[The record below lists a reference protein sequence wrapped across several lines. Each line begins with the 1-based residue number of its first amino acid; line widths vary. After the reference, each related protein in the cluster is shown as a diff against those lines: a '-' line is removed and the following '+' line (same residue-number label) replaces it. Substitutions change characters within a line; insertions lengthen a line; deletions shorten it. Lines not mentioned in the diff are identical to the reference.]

1 MATGEIEKTALVTGA
16 GRGIGKAI
24 AARLGGD
31 GWAVLIADLD
41 GAAAESA
48 AAELGAAGLLATAA
62 PLDVSDPDAV
72 NALVERAA
80 AEGPPIL
87 GLVNNAG
94 VLRDAKVTEMSDA
107 DFRLVLDVVLFGA
120 FHTCRAVA
128 PAMIEAGYGRIVNI
142 TSRAYL
148 GNPGQANYSSAKA
161 GLVGLT
167 KALAKELGRHEI
179 TVNAVAP
186 GMTETEMVL
195 EHPKA
200 AAIIERAAKANS
212 IPRVGAPD
220 DIAAAVAYLF
230 SDGASFLTGDVLHVS
245 GGRFS

>member
-1 MATGEIEKTALVTGA
+1 
-16 GRGIGKAI
+16 
-24 AARLGGD
+24 AARLGRG
-31 GWAVLIADLD
+31 GWAVLLADLD
-41 GAAAESA
+41 GEAAEAA
-48 AAELGAAGLLATAA
+48 AAELEGIGILATAA
-62 PLDVSDPDAV
+62 QLDVVDPDAV
-72 NALVERAA
+72 NALVESLNAD
-80 AEGPPIL
+80 GPPIL

-94 VLRDAKVTEMSDA
+94 VLRDARLTEMSDE
-107 DFRLVLDVVLFGA
+107 DFRLVLDVVLCGA
-120 FHTCRAVA
+120 FYTSRAVA
-128 PAMIEAGYGRIVNI
+128 PAMIEAGHGRIVNI

-148 GNPGQANYSSAKA
+148 GNPGQANYSAAKA

-195 EHPKA
+195 NHPKSA
-200 AAIIERAAKANS
+200 EIIERAAKANS
-212 IPRVGAPD
+212 IRRIGAPD
-220 DIAAAVAYLF
+220 DIAAAVSYLF

>member
-1 MATGEIEKTALVTGA
+1 VTGA
-16 GRGIGKAI
+16 ARGIGKAI
-24 AARLGGD
+24 AARLGGE
-31 GWAVLIADLD
+31 GWSVLVADLD
-41 GAAAESA
+41 GDAAAA
-48 AAELGAAGLLATAA
+48 AATELESAGLLATAA
-62 PLDVSDPDAV
+62 RLDVADSAAV
-72 NALVERAA
+72 DALVGRVADDL
-80 AEGPPIL
+80 PPIL

-94 VLRDAKVTEMSDA
+94 VLRDGRLTEMSDD

-120 FHTCRAVA
+120 FYTSRAVA

-148 GNPGQANYSSAKA
+148 GNPGQANYSAAKA
-161 GLVGLT
+161 GLVGMT
-167 KALAKELGRHEI
+167 KALAKELGRHQI

-195 EHPKA
+195 NHPKSA
-200 AAIIERAAKANS
+200 EIIDRAAKANS
-212 IPRVGAPD
+212 IRRIGAPD
-220 DIAAAVAYLF
+220 DIAAAVSYLF